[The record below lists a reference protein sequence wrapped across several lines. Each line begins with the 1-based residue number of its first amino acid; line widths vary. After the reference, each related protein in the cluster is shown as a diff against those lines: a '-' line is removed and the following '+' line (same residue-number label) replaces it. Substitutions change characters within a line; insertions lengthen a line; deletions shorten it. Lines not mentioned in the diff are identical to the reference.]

1 MREMEVGRIDH
12 WYGHL
17 GVAGIHLMGP
27 LKVGDHI
34 RIVGR
39 TTSFDAVVESM
50 EIDHQSV
57 MAADADT
64 DVGVRVPERVRM
76 HDRVYLVAEA

>member
-1 MREMEVGRIDH
+1 MRELEVGRIDH

-17 GVAGIHLMGP
+17 GVAGIHLLAP

-39 TTSFDAVVESM
+39 TTSIDTVVESM
-50 EIDHQSV
+50 EIEHQPV
-57 MAADADT
+57 MAAGPDAH
-64 DVGVRVPERVRM
+64 VGVPERVRM
-76 HDRVYLVAEA
+76 HDRVYLVPQA